1 VSALRIDIL
10 TIFPG
15 WFDGPLTTSLLGR
28 ANEDDRLDLR
38 VHDLRDYTT
47 DRHRSVDAAPYGG
60 GAGMLMRADVLTA
73 AAEAVWND
81 LPPEAVTGRTD
92 PPVGARF
99 VAGAVRPRTI
109 LLTPRG
115 RPFDQAMAREFAAE
129 DRLVLLCGR
138 YEGIDE
144 RVHELVAT
152 DEVSIGDYV
161 LFGGEVA
168 AAVIIEAVARLRP
181 GIVGNDASPA
191 DESFAH
197 GLLEYPQY
205 TRPGDL
211 RGHGVPEVLRSG
223 DHAAVDRWR
232 HDQALAL
239 TRSRRPE
246 LLDDAGPGAAPGDDP
261 PVDAGAADP
270 PSPRA
275 HGGAG

>member
-1 VSALRIDIL
+1 MTAPRIDIL

-28 ANEDDRLDLR
+28 ANEDGRLDLR
-38 VHDLRDYTT
+38 VHDLRGYTT
-47 DRHRSVDAAPYGG
+47 DRHRSVDDAPYGG
-60 GAGMLMRADVLTA
+60 GAGMVMRADVLVA

-81 LPPEAVTGRTD
+81 LPPDATAGRSD
-92 PPVGARF
+92 PPTDARY
-99 VAGAVRPRTI
+99 VAGGPRPRTI

-115 RPFDQAMAREFAAE
+115 RPFDQAMARELADE
-129 DRLVLLCGR
+129 DRLVLICGR

-168 AAVIIEAVARLRP
+168 AAAIIEAVTRLRP

-191 DESFAH
+191 DESFAD

-205 TRPGDL
+205 TRPADL
-211 RGHGVPEVLRSG
+211 RGHGVPEVLSSG
-223 DHAAVDRWR
+223 DHGAVDRWR
-232 HDQALAL
+232 HDRAVAL
-239 TRSRRPE
+239 TRARRPD
-246 LLDDAGPGAAPGDDP
+246 LLRGGEP
-261 PVDAGAADP
+261 
-270 PSPRA
+270 PRA
-275 HGGAG
+275 DGGAG